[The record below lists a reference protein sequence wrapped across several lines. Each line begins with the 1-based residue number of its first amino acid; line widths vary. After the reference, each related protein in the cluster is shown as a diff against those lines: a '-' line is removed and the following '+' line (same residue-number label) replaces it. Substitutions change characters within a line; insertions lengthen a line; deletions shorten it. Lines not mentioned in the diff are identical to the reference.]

1 MVKVFLFT
9 SHFAA
14 VLATLQLWLI
24 IASASP
30 ANRVWIVRRDV
41 ESVTETNSQN
51 VSWFKNTNIL
61 CNLTDYH
68 WRNTNLSILHYF
80 AETRGTEYSA

>member
-1 MVKVFLFT
+1 MAKVFLFP
-9 SHFAA
+9 SHLAA

-51 VSWFKNTNIL
+51 VNSLITS
-61 CNLTDYH
+61 NLPYYH